1 HYEALRFYRG
11 KLLSEA
17 RSVKRIRR
25 QKDPTIIVLRGLACQ
40 TLYYSLFLG
49 PREQST
55 IAIKLKVP
63 RVTYILAKLAYPQ
76 GYADS
81 KEDGE
86 ALQIRGC
93 FAGSEGIA
101 NLAVAYKDYINPCV
115 SPRLA
120 KDMPNPFI
128 DDSLQPGENNN

>member
-1 HYEALRFYRG
+1 
-11 KLLSEA
+11 
-17 RSVKRIRR
+17 
-25 QKDPTIIVLRGLACQ
+25 
-40 TLYYSLFLG
+40 
-49 PREQST
+49 PRERST

-76 GYADS
+76 GTRAATYNWREVPSYADS
-81 KEDGE
+81 KEDRE

-93 FAGSEGIA
+93 FASSEGIA
-101 NLAVAYKDYINPCV
+101 DLAVAYKDYINPCV

-128 DDSLQPGENNN
+128 DNSL

>member
-1 HYEALRFYRG
+1 SDDDSPKG
-11 KLLSEA
+11 
-17 RSVKRIRR
+17 
-25 QKDPTIIVLRGLACQ
+25 PGLPNV
-40 TLYYSLFLG
+40 TLLFLG
-49 PREQST
+49 PRERST

-76 GYADS
+76 GYFFKQLIEVYRPKYYRAIIIAREVPSYADS
-81 KEDGE
+81 KKDRE

-101 NLAVAYKDYINPCV
+101 NLAVAYKDYINPRV

-128 DDSLQPGENNN
+128 DNSLQPSKNNN